1 MQAEFPTEANLKKP
15 VKTAWVFSEIKNKVL
30 VHRHIVNIIP
40 QSHQGLPVTPR
51 ALRASVFCQ
60 LEFEIYLK

>member
-1 MQAEFPTEANLKKP
+1 MQAEFPTEANLKEP
-15 VKTAWVFSEIKNKVL
+15 DRTAWGFSEIKNKVL
-30 VHRHIVNIIP
+30 VHRHTVNIIP

-51 ALRASVFCQ
+51 ALRASDFCQ